1 MATLELNKAV
11 IVTKSEA
18 KATLQAAAKEGFNPI
33 ANGLGLPDGEYKFTT
48 KATDYMG
55 LLPVQSRKSGSKI
68 SLTFVLGAVEG
79 RGDNEG
85 VSKTFEDRNICV
97 IPSNAWE
104 QIEPSTEYI
113 MTVNNNYVTSFE
125 LLNVDTSSGS
135 TEISVDDAKAWLKAN
150 AGYKAKDLKDMSDAE
165 VLEAYNDEQ

>member
-1 MATLELNKAV
+1 MATLELNKPV
-11 IVTKSEA
+11 IVTKAEA

-48 KATDYMG
+48 KATEHMG

-79 RGDNEG
+79 RGDNG
-85 VSKTFEDRNICV
+85 GITKSFEDRNICV

-104 QIEPSTEYI
+104 QVEPATEYV
-113 MTVNNNYVTSFE
+113 MTVANNYVTSFE
-125 LLNVDTSSGS
+125 LLN
-135 TEISVDDAKAWLKAN
+135 A
-150 AGYKAKDLKDMSDAE
+150 
-165 VLEAYNDEQ
+165 